1 MHNFGTGINNLHM
14 KKTLIILLAAALT
27 GFAAAGQNAVKHL
40 EFMGI
45 PLDGSKEAFFEK
57 LAEKGFTRTQD
68 WLFGGYEDEARG
80 DYAGFSRCKVEV
92 YSVPGMDVVY
102 SVKLTIPESDA
113 PGFEERI
120 ERFYS
125 LLQRS
130 FPREEGYIE
139 VDEDDDTVVTFYD
152 AENTRLLEAKMY
164 EDLGIS
170 REDYERE
177 SLERAVEVK
186 EELQCGAEEV
196 EEEEIVQEAIPF
208 QLVEQKPMF
217 RGGDANTFSKWVNE
231 RLVYPEDA
239 KANAVQGMV
248 MIQFT
253 VEADGSVT
261 NVRVLRGVD
270 SSIDAEA
277 VRVVSSS
284 PKWTPGR
291 QRDRAVRVTYTFPV
305 IFQLRNQGKVEEK
318 K

>member
-1 MHNFGTGINNLHM
+1 M
-14 KKTLIILLAAALT
+14 KKTLIILLAAALS

-139 VDEDDDTVVTFYD
+139 VEEDDDTVVTFYD

-177 SLERAVEVK
+177 SLERAMEVK
-186 EELQCGAEEV
+186 EELQCGADEV
-196 EEEEIVQEAIPF
+196 EEEEIEQETIPF

-217 RGGDANTFSKWVNE
+217 RGGDANTFSKWVIE
-231 RLVYPEDA
+231 RLVYPEVA
-239 KANAVQGMV
+239 KENGIQGKV

-261 NVRVLRGVD
+261 NIRVLRGVD
-270 SSIDAEA
+270 PSIDAEA

-291 QRDRAVRVTYTFPV
+291 QRDRAVSVTYTFPV
-305 IFQLRNQGKVEEK
+305 IFKL
-318 K
+318 